1 MPSWHRGHN
10 PAKLSSDKFG
20 EFIVSAISAIF
31 SIDGVSE
38 HQTAAMLGSLSQ
50 IPHDATGSW
59 NSGPMA
65 IAAATLHTTAESREQ
80 EQPCTSEDGKLA
92 LVFDGYLLNHTELHC
107 DLTERGHQLRNMSDA
122 EIALRAYEVWGE
134 DCANRMQGEFA
145 LIIADLRQGRL
156 FATRDHLGFVPLYY
170 RLDGGRLIVASDFRT
185 IAALSKAPMEPN
197 LRYLAQI
204 ITNRWYLRDE
214 TPWKGV
220 NRLKRAHT
228 LVFAG
233 HTVTESRYW
242 VPPTDVTIRYS
253 SDAEYVEQYRD
264 VLFDCVRRSSRSDST
279 VGIAVS
285 GGLDSSAIFSVADAL
300 ERSGEFLAPGFQ
312 GYSLAAA
319 QNSNAYELPY
329 ARAAAA
335 HVGRELIERPLFDP
349 EIDWYTA
356 DAAWHWDL
364 PTPSNGAMML
374 DMEQQVVADGSRVF
388 INGSGGDEWLQG
400 HEHSYPEF
408 LDTFDLPGFGRT
420 LISEIEH
427 AGWRDASIQCLR
439 QTAAWAA
446 PKSMRRMIRRKL
458 RDKRRTQD
466 PAFGWL
472 APELRIALTEAEE
485 KYESS
490 LPENPIKWSKENL
503 ATSPRSDLT
512 HTVMRRQRAKI
523 GIESRHPMLSRAFI
537 EFSLQ
542 TPAHIKRR
550 GAVTKVIHREA
561 MADLLPEKV
570 LNRTTKANFTNT
582 KIDSQFADYVRLHA
596 ADRLQELCDLR
607 GLETLLAIDFSA
619 PEGDYWAWE
628 IWGLYASAAFLY
640 QDKHVT

>member
-1 MPSWHRGHN
+1 M
-10 PAKLSSDKFG
+10 
-20 EFIVSAISAIF
+20 
-31 SIDGVSE
+31 SE
-38 HQTAAMLGSLSQ
+38 DEIAAMVSCLSQ
-50 IPHDATGSW
+50 IPHDETGSW
-59 NSGPMA
+59 RSGPIA
-65 IAAATLHTTAESREQ
+65 VAAATLHTTAESREQ
-80 EQPCTSEDGKLA
+80 IQPCTSEDGKIA
-92 LVFDGYLLNHTELHC
+92 VVFDGYLLNHLEMHQ
-107 DLTERGHQLRNMSDA
+107 DLTERGHRPRNSSDA
-122 EIALRAYEVWGE
+122 EIALRAYEAWGD
-134 DCANRMQGEFA
+134 DCANQMQGEFA
-145 LIIADLRQGRL
+145 LIVADLRQGRL

-170 RLDGGRLIVASDFRT
+170 RLETGRLIIASDFRT
-185 IAALSKAPMEPN
+185 IDALSKTPMEPN

-228 LVFAG
+228 LSFAG
-233 HTVTESRYW
+233 KSVTESRYW
-242 VPPTDVTIRYS
+242 VPPTDVTIRYG
-253 SDAEYVEQYRD
+253 SDAEYVEHYRE
-264 VLFDCVRRSSRSDST
+264 VLFDCVRRSTRSDNA

-300 ERSGEFLAPGFQ
+300 ERSGDLLAPGFR
-312 GYSLAAA
+312 GYSLSAAED
-319 QNSNAYELPY
+319 SNAFELPY

-335 HVGRELIERPLFDP
+335 HVGRTLIERPLFDP

-356 DAAWHWDL
+356 DAAWHRDL

-408 LDTFDLPGFGRT
+408 LDDRDLAGFGRT
-420 LISEIEH
+420 FMSEVEA
-427 AGWRDASIQCLR
+427 AGLRAASIQCLR
-439 QTAAWAA
+439 QTAAWAT
-446 PKSMRRMIRRKL
+446 PKSVRRVIRRRL
-458 RDKRRTQD
+458 RDNRRKQD
-466 PAFGWL
+466 PAFAWL

-485 KYESS
+485 KFEVS
-490 LPENPIKWSKENL
+490 LPEDPIRWSKDNL
-503 ATSPRSDLT
+503 ATSPRGDLT
-512 HTVMRRQRAKI
+512 HTVMRRQRVKI
-523 GIESRHPMLSRAFI
+523 GIESRHPMLSRAFM
-537 EFSLQ
+537 EFSLK

-550 GAVTKVIHREA
+550 GAVTKVVHRAA
-561 MADLLPEKV
+561 MAELLPDKV

-582 KIDSQFADYVRLHA
+582 KIDSQFADYVRQHA
-596 ADRLQELCDLR
+596 AERLQDLCDLR

-640 QDKHVT
+640 QDKHVTEINPATGVQQDRKF